1 MRVEL
6 KEFVSMMSAPA
17 SRYAWCIA
25 VRLGKAKQVVV
36 PFLQNTGIGKS
47 FSSEIFFGKA
57 VLLDHGA
64 HGSVENHD
72 SVVENF
78 FNVHYRNK
86 IFMKT
91 KVIKKRK

>member
-1 MRVEL
+1 MYRSDNL
-6 KEFVSMMSAPA
+6 
-17 SRYAWCIA
+17 
-25 VRLGKAKQVVV
+25 RLGKAKQVVV